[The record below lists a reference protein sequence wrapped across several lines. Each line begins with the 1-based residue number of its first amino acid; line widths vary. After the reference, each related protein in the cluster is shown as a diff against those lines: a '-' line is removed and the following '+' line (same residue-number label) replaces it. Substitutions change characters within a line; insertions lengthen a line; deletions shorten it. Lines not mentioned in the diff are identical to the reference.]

1 MCWKIKTKDGKFHK
15 VKNVIMDASPN
26 EEESFYTVTFQT
38 NLENFSIFSN
48 PDTDIQGI
56 QAFGIFGKPKTRL
69 LFRDDEQI
77 PIFSIT
83 KDKVTVIFKLVEF

>member
-1 MCWKIKTKDGKFHK
+1 
-15 VKNVIMDASPN
+15 MDASPN

-38 NLENFSIFSN
+38 NIENFSIFSN

-56 QAFGIFGKPKTRL
+56 QAFGFFGKPKTRL